1 MIRSIILLR
10 NQTSLIWFLFLFFL
24 PSVSISQQHSQL
36 TISETYQ
43 LAKKNYPLIK
53 QRDLIKK
60 TRQYSV
66 SNAAKGYLPALTIN
80 GQGTYQS
87 DVTNFPFKIP
97 IAGFTLP
104 TYSKDQYKIYG
115 EVDQT
120 IYDGGV
126 IKNQKQAAEI
136 NETIAQQNLEVELY
150 ALYDRINQLYFGA
163 LLVDEQLK
171 QNDLLKK
178 DIQNGLDKA
187 KAQVA
192 NGVAYSSSA
201 DELSAQLL
209 QAEQSRVELQ
219 AMRKAYLDML
229 GLFVN
234 LPLDTSTII
243 AKPSMPLI
251 ADSVSRPELT
261 LFDYQKL
268 NYDLQDKM
276 LDAQL
281 RPKFGFFVQGG
292 YGRPGL
298 NFLNNNFQW
307 YYMGGIRLN
316 WNLGSLY
323 TLKNQRQMLDI
334 NRQTVDIQKETFLFN
349 THITQKQQ
357 TADIAKY
364 AELMKKD
371 DAIISLRASVKNAAS
386 SQLEN
391 GVLSAHDYITQ
402 VDAEDQARQNLI
414 LHEIELLQSQYNY
427 QNTTGNIRTQ

>member
-87 DVTNFPFKIP
+87 DVTNLPFKIP

-171 QNDLLKK
+171 HHP
-178 DIQNGLDKA
+178 
-187 KAQVA
+187 V
-192 NGVAYSSSA
+192 
-201 DELSAQLL
+201 
-209 QAEQSRVELQ
+209 
-219 AMRKAYLDML
+219 
-229 GLFVN
+229 
-234 LPLDTSTII
+234 PL
-243 AKPSMPLI
+243 AP
-251 ADSVSRPELT
+251 
-261 LFDYQKL
+261 
-268 NYDLQDKM
+268 
-276 LDAQL
+276 
-281 RPKFGFFVQGG
+281 
-292 YGRPGL
+292 
-298 NFLNNNFQW
+298 
-307 YYMGGIRLN
+307 
-316 WNLGSLY
+316 
-323 TLKNQRQMLDI
+323 
-334 NRQTVDIQKETFLFN
+334 
-349 THITQKQQ
+349 
-357 TADIAKY
+357 
-364 AELMKKD
+364 
-371 DAIISLRASVKNAAS
+371 
-386 SQLEN
+386 
-391 GVLSAHDYITQ
+391 
-402 VDAEDQARQNLI
+402 
-414 LHEIELLQSQYNY
+414 
-427 QNTTGNIRTQ
+427 